1 MGVCLSES
9 LVYKS
14 GDGLPLGVNPAR
26 RRSGSTGLTV
36 DDRRVD
42 NNAGQVGVGHGFVQD
57 EASDAGTSTQGM
69 SDQRKPLTERGH
81 SHMTSYGWA
90 GNLEKHLI
98 MCLLKEKLKLG

>member
-1 MGVCLSES
+1 MDVYIWVFAFRNS

-14 GDGLPLGVNPAR
+14 GDGLRLGVGPAR

-42 NNAGQVGVGHGFVQD
+42 NDAGQVGVGHGFVQD

-69 SDQRKPLTERGH
+69 SD
-81 SHMTSYGWA
+81 
-90 GNLEKHLI
+90 
-98 MCLLKEKLKLG
+98 